1 MSSNFINTTKFE
13 EKSSKGIDNELPQA
27 YFVKFS
33 PSNLTMISLREASI
47 FIKENILTVKS
58 KSTEHIE
65 LLENLTIHHKL
76 IKEYKLEGALVE
88 AKFVAGYE
96 NYSLDEEKLLL
107 IFLQRSLKVKIKSE
121 EERKKMLSSI
131 VY

>member
-33 PSNLTMISLREASI
+33 SSNLTMISLREASM

-121 EERKKMLSSI
+121 E
-131 VY
+131 

>member
-1 MSSNFINTTKFE
+1 M
-13 EKSSKGIDNELPQA
+13 
-27 YFVKFS
+27 
-33 PSNLTMISLREASI
+33 
-47 FIKENILTVKS
+47 
-58 KSTEHIE
+58 
-65 LLENLTIHHKL
+65 
-76 IKEYKLEGALVE
+76 
-88 AKFVAGYE
+88 AGYE